1 MLATPAVREV
11 FLGGAV
17 TAALTGGTLDVP
29 GEEAGVSEDGRGD
42 STTPL
47 LETRGLEVHHGQL
60 RALQDISLRVFPGE
74 VYAIIGAN
82 GAGKSTL
89 LRTIAG
95 LNRPTTGTVLFDGTD
110 VTRVRPDRRATS
122 GIVMVPEGRRLFGS
136 LTVEENLKVGAS
148 YARNGPWTIERVY
161 DLFNWMRE
169 RRGQRT
175 AQLSGGEQQSVA
187 IGRALVANPRVLL
200 LDELSLGLAPVIV
213 QRIYGMLPQILAT
226 GLTVLLVEQDV
237 SQALR
242 VASRVHCLLEGRTT
256 LEGPPGDLTPERV
269 EAAYFGLPVRRHRR

>member
-1 MLATPAVREV
+1 
-11 FLGGAV
+11 
-17 TAALTGGTLDVP
+17 
-29 GEEAGVSEDGRGD
+29 VSEPETGQRQENG
-42 STTPL
+42 TPL
-47 LETRGLEVHHGQL
+47 LEVRDLVVHHGQL
-60 RALQDISLRVFPGE
+60 RALDAISLRVFPGE

-95 LNRPTTGTVLFDGTD
+95 LHQPTAGSVRFDGAD
-110 VTRVRPDRRATS
+110 VSRLRPERRATQ

-136 LTVEENLKVGAS
+136 LTVEENLKVGAT
-148 YARNGPWTIERVY
+148 YARPGPWTIERVY
-161 DLFNWMRE
+161 EMFGWMLE
-169 RRGQRT
+169 RRNQLT
-175 AQLSGGEQQSVA
+175 AQLSGGEQQTVA

-213 QRIYGMLPQILAT
+213 QRIYGMLPQILGS

-242 VASRVHCLLEGRTT
+242 VASHIHCLLEGRTT
-256 LEGPPGDLTPERV
+256 LEGRPADVTADQV
-269 EAAYFGLPVRRHRR
+269 EAAYFGLAGAASASPAGEGSEA